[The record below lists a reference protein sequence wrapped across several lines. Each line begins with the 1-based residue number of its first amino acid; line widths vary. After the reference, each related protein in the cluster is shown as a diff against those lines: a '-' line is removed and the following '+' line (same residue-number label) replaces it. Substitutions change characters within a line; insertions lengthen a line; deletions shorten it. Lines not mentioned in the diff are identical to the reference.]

1 MIFKIEIQKTENQ
14 IIEKSPGIRKPKG
27 PKQDSQTRQRPPMSE
42 GELYLFFIFFI
53 FFIFVIFIFYGHYRQ
68 Y

>member
-27 PKQDSQTRQRPPMSE
+27 SKQDSQTRQRPPMSE
-42 GELYLFFIFFI
+42 GEL
-53 FFIFVIFIFYGHYRQ
+53 
-68 Y
+68 